1 MKGNEL
7 KDKGVK
13 FTLGEKEYE
22 LKFNLNTFCELEEIY
37 GDLNKAFDDLQR
49 MKIKAVRALVYAA
62 VKVEDERVTLK
73 NVGSMLGLDDLE
85 RLGTVINEA
94 LSIAMPEVDETS
106 GEVKAT
112 QVP

>member
-1 MKGNEL
+1 MKGKEL
-7 KDKGVK
+7 KDKGIK
-13 FTLGEKEYE
+13 FTLNEKDYE
-22 LKFNLNTFCELEEIY
+22 LKFNLNTFCELEDIY
-37 GDLNKAFDDLQR
+37 GDLNKAFEDLQR

-62 VKVEDERVTLK
+62 VKVEDDSVTLK
-73 NVGSMLGLDDLE
+73 SVGSLLGLDDLE
-85 RLGTVINEA
+85 RLGTVINKA

>member
-1 MKGNEL
+1 LNGNEL
-7 KDKGVK
+7 KDKGIK

-22 LKFNLNTFCELEEIY
+22 LKFNLNTFCELEDIY

-49 MKIKAVRALVYAA
+49 MRIKAVRALVYAA
-62 VKVEDERVTLK
+62 VKVEDESITLK

-94 LSIAMPEVDETS
+94 LSIAMPEVDKTS

-112 QVP
+112 

>member
-7 KDKGVK
+7 KDKGIK

-49 MKIKAVRALVYAA
+49 MRIKAVRALVYAA
-62 VKVEDERVTLK
+62 VKVEDESVTLK

>member
-1 MKGNEL
+1 MKS
-7 KDKGVK
+7 
-13 FTLGEKEYE
+13 
-22 LKFNLNTFCELEEIY
+22 
-37 GDLNKAFDDLQR
+37 
-49 MKIKAVRALVYAA
+49 
-62 VKVEDERVTLK
+62 VTLK

-94 LSIAMPEVDETS
+94 LSIALPEVDETS